1 MSLRILVIDDER
13 SVGVTLRDML
23 ETLGHTVV
31 AVQNATDALV
41 KARSKN
47 FDVAIVDVNL
57 GPGIDGISLTRELRH
72 RFGLRA
78 VIISGFLQGTL
89 KDFASEAADA
99 VLAKPFVSSQ
109 MEEALARIPLRRDL
123 SAGVPPADAPP
134 YRRAARSAR

>member
-1 MSLRILVIDDER
+1 MSLRVLVIDDER
-13 SVGVTLRDML
+13 SVGLTLRDML

-47 FDVAIVDVNL
+47 FDVAFVDVNL

-78 VIISGFLQGTL
+78 VIVSGYLQGQL
-89 KDFASEAADA
+89 ADFAANVADV
-99 VLAKPFVSSQ
+99 VLAKPFLSSQ
-109 MEEALARIPLRRDL
+109 VEAALAKIPARREL
-123 SAGVPPADAPP
+123 SAAIPPADAPV
-134 YRRAARSAR
+134 YRRAVR

>member
-1 MSLRILVIDDER
+1 MSLRVLVIDDER
-13 SVGVTLRDML
+13 SVGATLRDML

-78 VIISGFLQGTL
+78 VIISGFLHGTL
-89 KDFASEAADA
+89 ADFASDAADA
-99 VLAKPFVSSQ
+99 VLSKPFVSSQ
-109 MEEALARIPLRRDL
+109 MEAALAKIPARREL
-123 SAGVPPADAPP
+123 SAAVPAADAPA
-134 YRRAARSAR
+134 YRRVVR

>member
-1 MSLRILVIDDER
+1 MSLRVLVIDDER
-13 SVGVTLRDML
+13 SVGATLRDML
-23 ETLGHTVV
+23 ETLGHSVV

-78 VIISGFLQGTL
+78 VIVSGYLQGQL
-89 KDFASEAADA
+89 AEFAANVADV

-109 MEEALARIPLRRDL
+109 IEAALAHIPARREL
-123 SAGVPPADAPP
+123 SAAASPSWAPA
-134 YRRAARSAR
+134 YRRATP

>member
-1 MSLRILVIDDER
+1 MSLRVLVIDDER

-31 AVQNATDALV
+31 AVQNATDALL

-47 FDVAIVDVNL
+47 FDVAVVDVNL

-78 VIISGFLQGTL
+78 VIISGYLHGTL
-89 KDFASEAADA
+89 ADFAGEAADA
-99 VLAKPFVSSQ
+99 VLAKPFVASQ
-109 MEEALARIPLRRDL
+109 LKDALARIPLRREL
-123 SAGVPPADAPP
+123 SAAVPPANAPV
-134 YRRAARSAR
+134 YRRAAR

>member
-1 MSLRILVIDDER
+1 VIDDER
-13 SVGVTLRDML
+13 SVGITLRDML

-47 FDVAIVDVNL
+47 FDVAFVDVNL

-78 VIISGFLQGTL
+78 VIVSGYLQGQL
-89 KDFASEAADA
+89 ADFAANVADV
-99 VLAKPFVSSQ
+99 VLAKPFLSSQ
-109 MEEALARIPLRRDL
+109 IEAALAQIPVRREL
-123 SAGVPPADAPP
+123 SAAIPPADAPP
-134 YRRAARSAR
+134 YRRAVR